1 MRFLNL
7 IAYAGSAMGM
17 AIAAQEPSGP
27 SISAVTH
34 SGNGCPQDTSVESYN
49 SGKSFKI
56 YGFSAKAPGVDTTQ
70 NCALHFNVAGSAGWQ
85 VSVKH
90 VSVRGYAQ
98 LPVGAGINF
107 YFTNFWSENPDDTV
121 SAPEF
126 SFTFLLLSLLFS
138 SLLVRQG
145 LERGNYRW

>member
-138 SLLVRQG
+138 SC
-145 LERGNYRW
+145 